1 MVKQLKLKEIQT
13 RDQINSKQFN
23 PYNYFKHNAE
33 LYSVAESNICLRER
47 DSKVMALEQVRNNVK
62 GAMLRMVMHRG
73 DGKGSL
79 HVCNHHEKLY
89 F

>member
-1 MVKQLKLKEIQT
+1 M
-13 RDQINSKQFN
+13 
-23 PYNYFKHNAE
+23 
-33 LYSVAESNICLRER
+33 AESNICLRER